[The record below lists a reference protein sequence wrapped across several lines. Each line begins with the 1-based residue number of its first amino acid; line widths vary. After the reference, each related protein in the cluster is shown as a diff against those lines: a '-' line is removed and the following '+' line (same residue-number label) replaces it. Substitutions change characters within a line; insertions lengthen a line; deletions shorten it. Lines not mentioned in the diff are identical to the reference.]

1 MVHDRRKPEH
11 LINTLMICDEFI
23 ATCRCGWK
31 HSCKSMKEHIAAVR
45 EHLEPKPSKGKAG
58 E

>member
-45 EHLEPKPSKGKAG
+45 EHLEPKPSEGK
-58 E
+58 